1 MINTKFWELASL
13 ERGLNLDSDETLY
26 DIFRTLK
33 IKEALKGEI
42 AKDPYE
48 ALEILKKVDAP
59 YIWNT
64 SKQ

>member
-33 IKEALKGEI
+33 IKEALTE
-42 AKDPYE
+42 E
-48 ALEILKKVDAP
+48 E
-59 YIWNT
+59 
-64 SKQ
+64 